1 MLGHIDFET
10 SAAVYQ
16 SALRHVP
23 EDLYLRPHRCENLKS
38 HAMHITEEK
47 IDGLQGK

>member
-10 SAAVYQ
+10 SAAIYL

-23 EDLYLRPHRCENLKS
+23 EDLYLRQHRCENLKS
-38 HAMHITEEK
+38 HVVYITEEK
-47 IDGLQGK
+47 